1 MLNCRCGNLGAVVE
15 SILSPVQDRSGD
27 RPLSWEGIIELHLRI
42 FKADWQLLKTLAASV
57 STFKGSFE
65 TDCIWADLTGGE
77 VVLDRHVHQ
86 LNFWKRRKVI
96 ANQLLV

>member
-1 MLNCRCGNLGAVVE
+1 MV
-15 SILSPVQDRSGD
+15 D

-42 FKADWQLLKTLAASV
+42 FRADGQLLKMLAESV

-65 TDCIWADLTGGE
+65 TDCVWADLTGGE

-86 LNFWKRRKVI
+86 LNIGRDVKSLQTNCWSSR
-96 ANQLLV
+96 A